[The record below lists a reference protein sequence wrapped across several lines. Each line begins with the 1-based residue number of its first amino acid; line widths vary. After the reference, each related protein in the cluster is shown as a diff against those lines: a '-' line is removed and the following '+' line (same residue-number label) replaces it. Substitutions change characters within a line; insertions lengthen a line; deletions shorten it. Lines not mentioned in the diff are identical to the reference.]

1 MIGWLAFVAGGPVAR
16 VIITID
22 AGPGAS
28 IGALAGIIGDVSQVM
43 DFGLTV
49 DHAIAESTGAQEVDR
64 LWRDEPGAIL
74 ERLQGSDEGA
84 HADVRS
90 LVDERRL
97 FDEFLDRGPFP
108 PDMWFEEWYQFRRRA
123 RSGSSRRYPRSS
135 PFSMSGYQTAS
146 LQEASPSSYSQLVA
160 IESAN
165 RMPRVPVVESL
176 TYQNPITIVFEVGT
190 ALGIGGVTYAGF
202 RFGTFV
208 EFAKLIRDWS
218 GIRRQR
224 EANSAKTQAEAREIN
239 ARASR
244 IEAETEFR
252 RQRAPLAARVPA
264 VAEVEPTSNQLDAI
278 IRLADSNVG
287 VEVEDDED

>member
-1 MIGWLAFVAGGPVAR
+1 MAR

-43 DFGLTV
+43 DYGLTV
-49 DHAIAESTGAQEVDR
+49 DHAIAESAGAQEVDR

-74 ERLQGSDEGA
+74 ERLQGTDEGA
-84 HADVRS
+84 HAEVRS
-90 LVDERRL
+90 LVEERRL

-160 IESAN
+160 IESASRLPN
-165 RMPRVPVVESL
+165 VPVVESL
-176 TYQNPITIVFEVGT
+176 TYQNPITIVFEVG
-190 ALGIGGVTYAGF
+190 AVVGIAGIAVAAI
-202 RFGTFV
+202 RYGTFV
-208 EFAKLIRDWS
+208 EFAKIIRDWS

-224 EANSAKTQAEAREIN
+224 EANTAKTQAETREIN
-239 ARASR
+239 ARSSR
-244 IEAETEFR
+244 IELETELR
-252 RQRAPLAARVPA
+252 RQRAPLAVRVPA
-264 VAEVEPTSNQLDAI
+264 VAEVEPTGDQLDAI
-278 IRLADSNVG
+278 GRLLEFDIT
-287 VEVEDDED
+287 VEVEDNEG